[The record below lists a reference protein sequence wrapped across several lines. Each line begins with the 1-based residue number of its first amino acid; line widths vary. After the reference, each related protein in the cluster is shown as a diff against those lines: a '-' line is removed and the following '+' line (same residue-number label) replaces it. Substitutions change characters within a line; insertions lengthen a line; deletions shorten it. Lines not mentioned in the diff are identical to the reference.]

1 MASSRIQIIQR
12 GRTPRFCPPAV
23 PQTEGQQRLGGKVLI
38 HRSFLWAASL
48 LAVVST
54 VPLLAQAPTVGVP
67 AMPDDIKPIRVAG
80 LGIRVSDLERSKKFY
95 TEVLGLKVD
104 ARVPAQGEPVEYLLG
119 MTGDVRADTLIV
131 IRKGEVKPGATEFG
145 SITIVVPNARK
156 MAERVAA
163 AGYPPAKIVDG
174 TNFVKDPDGYTIELY
189 QRPAAPAPQ

>member
-1 MASSRIQIIQR
+1 LS
-12 GRTPRFCPPAV
+12 
-23 PQTEGQQRLGGKVLI
+23 
-38 HRSFLWAASL
+38 HRSFLPSAVRL
-48 LAVVST
+48 LASIFAIAA
-54 VPLLAQAPTVGVP
+54 LAQSPATVP

-119 MTGDVRADTLIV
+119 MSGDVRADTLIV
-131 IRKGEVKPGATEFG
+131 IRKGEIKPGATEFG

-163 AGYPPAKIVDG
+163 AGYPPARIVDG
-174 TNFVKDPDGYTIELY
+174 TNFVKDPDGYTVELY
-189 QRPAAPAPQ
+189 QRPPVSRRACH